1 MNQNIYDKLKQIL
14 SSAQVKADE
23 PMKNHIT
30 FRVGG
35 PADVY
40 VVPKT
45 KEELLQV
52 ITCCKA
58 ENVPYYIIGNGSN
71 LLVGDK
77 GYRGVVIQI
86 FKEMNE
92 ITCEGNA
99 ICAQAG
105 ALLSQVA
112 AKALEQS
119 LTGFEFAA
127 GIPGTLGGACVM
139 NAGAYGGEMK
149 DILTAVTVLDQEG
162 NEKIFSAEELE
173 LGYRTSCI
181 LKKGYIVMRAKIKL
195 KHGEE
200 TAIRVRMEELKK
212 QRVEK
217 QPLEYPSAG
226 STFKRPEGYFAG
238 KLIMDAGLRGYLV
251 GEAQV
256 SEKHCG
262 FVINRGNAT
271 AADVRTLMQNVSDI
285 VEEKFGVR
293 LEPEV
298 KMIGEF

>member
-92 ITCEGNA
+92 ITCEGNV

-139 NAGAYGGEMK
+139 NAGAYGG
-149 DILTAVTVLDQEG
+149 ASGRQ
-162 NEKIFSAEELE
+162 
-173 LGYRTSCI
+173 
-181 LKKGYIVMRAKIKL
+181 
-195 KHGEE
+195 
-200 TAIRVRMEELKK
+200 
-212 QRVEK
+212 
-217 QPLEYPSAG
+217 
-226 STFKRPEGYFAG
+226 
-238 KLIMDAGLRGYLV
+238 
-251 GEAQV
+251 AQ
-256 SEKHCG
+256 
-262 FVINRGNAT
+262 
-271 AADVRTLMQNVSDI
+271 L
-285 VEEKFGVR
+285 
-293 LEPEV
+293 
-298 KMIGEF
+298 